1 MKQKKSYKSV
11 PAAAVVKEYRLAI
24 IGIWILHILTVP
36 AARLPYLAGH
46 LRTDNPCKRHL

>member
-11 PAAAVVKEYRLAI
+11 PAAAVVKEYRRHLDPPHPDCP
-24 IGIWILHILTVP
+24 GR
-36 AARLPYLAGH
+36 RLPYLAGH

>member
-36 AARLPYLAGH
+36 AAAFLISLATGMD
-46 LRTDNPCKRHL
+46 RS